1 MPSFFVYVKIIP
13 FGPGRFFKQMTFLKL
28 ILGFI
33 LLYYFFVVVIRYV
46 IPWLF
51 RRQVKKAQERF
62 YGQAGPDPQKKRQ
75 GEVNFDYDSSG
86 KGRKKK
92 DDDLGEY
99 VDYEEIK
106 D

>member
-1 MPSFFVYVKIIP
+1 
-13 FGPGRFFKQMTFLKL
+13 MTFLKL

-51 RRQVKKAQERF
+51 RRQVKKAREKF
-62 YGQAGPDPQKKRQ
+62 YGQARRGQNGKRE
-75 GEVNFDYDSSG
+75 GEVNYDYRDDKKSQ
-86 KGRKKK
+86 RKK
-92 DDDLGEY
+92 DEDLGEY